1 MAGEA
6 QEERDRQWA
15 RQIRRN
21 DRAAFEKLYHA
32 YVEQLYTF
40 AVEHVDEKSE
50 AEDIV
55 QDVFCDLWERRSS
68 WQPQGTVKAYLYR
81 AVRNTALDRL
91 DHRQV
96 REEWEEEEKQEDHL
110 RFEIGPANDIHQDEL
125 RQAMEKAVEDLPEQ
139 QKLVYRLAHRHG
151 LSYRE
156 IASALGIARKTV
168 ENHMGRALQSLRS
181 QLTEYAAF
189 LQ

>member
-1 MAGEA
+1 MAGDSH
-6 QEERDRQWA
+6 EERDRQWA
-15 RQIRRN
+15 RQIRESDRN
-21 DRAAFEKLYHA
+21 AFEELFHA
-32 YVEQLYTF
+32 YVEQLYAF
-40 AVEHVDEKSE
+40 AAEHVDDPSA

-55 QDVFCDLWERRSS
+55 QDVFCDLWERRSN
-68 WQPQGTVKAYLYR
+68 WEPEGTVKAYLYR

-91 DHRQV
+91 DRRQV
-96 REEWEEEEKQEDHL
+96 REEWEEEEKHEDRP
-110 RFEIGPANDIHQDEL
+110 RFKIGPADAVHQDEL
-125 RQAMEKAVEDLPEQ
+125 RQAMEEAVEDLPGQ

-168 ENHMGRALQSLRS
+168 ENHMGRALQSLRN
-181 QLTEYAAF
+181 QLTKYASF